1 MVYWPKALDNIG
13 VDHYNVYI
21 GLCTGDDLSIMELIG
36 EVDGEETEPR
46 FELVKLQPDTSYIV
60 QVEAVDKAGNISQ
73 ALERIFNT
81 LKVYTVTFDS
91 QGGSKIPEKI
101 VDENEN
107 LDEKQL
113 EIPEK
118 DGFIFEGWYKE
129 ANCINPWN
137 FEDSVTK
144 DITLYA
150 KWSINDDND
159 KEDPENPEDLE
170 GPKDKKDPKNPKD
183 SEDTKDPKNTK
194 ETNKD
199 ELPKTGEVTS
209 LVYYLVGL
217 ILVILGIIFRRKRP
231 AL

>member
-1 MVYWPKALDNIG
+1 M
-13 VDHYNVYI
+13 YI
-21 GLCTGDDLSIMELIG
+21 GLYTGDDALIMELIG

-159 KEDPENPEDLE
+159 KEDPENPENPEDLE

-183 SEDTKDPKNTK
+183 SEDTKDPENTK

>member
-1 MVYWPKALDNIG
+1 M
-13 VDHYNVYI
+13 YI
-21 GLCTGDDLSIMELIG
+21 GLYTGDDALIMELIG

-159 KEDPENPEDLE
+159 KEDPENPENPEDLE

-217 ILVILGIIFRRKRP
+217 ILVILGIILRRKRP